1 MSLNNDNSIYGL
13 NIYEDKK
20 GRIIYKDF
28 LMKNAVYIPTFD
40 FKMFSFYRYRY
51 IIGVSSFIVLQTPFT
66 LFHASVL
73 LSNILTIFIFVFLE
87 YKFRVFLKEKQKV
100 KKFNKSEYIGYID
113 VLNKQDPTKMLLKAV
128 LYIALGILILYN
140 GYDKSYVGVS
150 LAFCWLIMIV
160 CVFYGLIQFYAFS
173 KRKS

>member
-51 IIGVSSFIVLQTPFT
+51 IIGVSSFIVLQTLFI

-87 YKFRVFLKEKQKV
+87 YKFRVFLKDKQKV